1 MTPPARDR
9 QTAGTQSLLATLL
22 GDYSWG
28 DIGAPVPASVF
39 TRVLAEFGI
48 SEMAARLALER
59 VAARGLLVRIKDGRS
74 VLYALSDW
82 AITRHRERFAH
93 ILGVEG
99 QQAGWDGTW
108 TLVLASVP
116 EAQREQRAQLRA
128 RLLAAGFARLYDAA
142 WLRPGSAA
150 VATARAL
157 LESLDTA
164 EPLQVTVLSARHEA
178 GFGGRDPLEAYD
190 LKATAAA
197 YATFLARH
205 TPLVRSAREGRTRDA
220 DAFVRRTRLMDAWR
234 SAIRSDPELPA
245 ELLPAGFPRAAARAL
260 FVEAYDRLGP
270 PAAERLRRIVA
281 EVSPE
286 IAPHL
291 RHRASSLAGPD
302 VLAPIAEPSP
312 RAPDHHPARRR
323 RQP

>member
-190 LKATAAA
+190 
-197 YATFLARH
+197 
-205 TPLVRSAREGRTRDA
+205 
-220 DAFVRRTRLMDAWR
+220 
-234 SAIRSDPELPA
+234 
-245 ELLPAGFPRAAARAL
+245 
-260 FVEAYDRLGP
+260 RLGP